1 MNRVETPCLQIILS
15 SNSPYRLSHYGSEEP
30 RWRGFV
36 FEQNQSP
43 SITVG
48 GKVVKIA
55 FVLQEVAVAFLHLV
69 VRRISFFTDTLPHA
83 ANPYGATT
91 IRASPTR
98 VTHSPLAS
106 NPFSGLML
114 PELLA
119 LTGNFESTALHSEP
133 SYSLYMV
140 PPVHPDSTS
149 YRLKGGYSSFE
160 LKRHMVESE
169 GNAPS
174 SKPYQGLVL
183 LLYYDSI
190 W

>member
-1 MNRVETPCLQIILS
+1 MDRTNPQ
-15 SNSPYRLSHYGSEEP
+15 
-30 RWRGFV
+30 
-36 FEQNQSP
+36 

-48 GKVVKIA
+48 GEGVKNSISLA
-55 FVLQEVAVAFLHLV
+55 GSGCCFFTP
-69 VRRISFFTDTLPHA
+69 RRSAYQFFTDTLPHA

-91 IRASPTR
+91 IRTSPTR
-98 VTHSPLAS
+98 VTHSPLSS

-133 SYSLYMV
+133 SYSQKMV
-140 PPVHPDSTS
+140 PSVHPDSTS

-160 LKRHMVESE
+160 LRRHMVEPE

-174 SKPYQGLVL
+174 SPPYQGDAL
-183 LLYYDSI
+183 LLSYGSI